1 MEFSWKTHGN
11 SPSRKQWS
19 SPDNPDVC
27 ARVYSRGVSGQIEW
41 ELLFTNFPT
50 RALYSCTVGSFCMHV
65 AGSVLRM
72 MRMSNVK
79 FCCVVFPFTSHLS
92 HWSSSMFHRCSMSFH
107 DALSCPTTDI
117 ACQALSWK
125 ATRIRDPVSG
135 TSPRKEVRML
145 SSFPV
150 RQSGRL
156 PRSALHAHAWLKP
169 SSFAVQPL
177 FQTGPDNPARPW
189 LAVEKRRV
197 VVSPLTFVDHTIS
210 C

>member
-1 MEFSWKTHGN
+1 MEFSWETHEN

-79 FCCVVFPFTSHLS
+79 FCCVVFFHITSLPIKWVAWEHVPCTFHS
-92 HWSSSMFHRCSMSFH
+92 VSMHFRE
-107 DALSCPTTDI
+107 A
-117 ACQALSWK
+117 
-125 ATRIRDPVSG
+125 PVSC
-135 TSPRKEVRML
+135 TFQARML
-145 SSFPV
+145 EGSMEGSPDPDPGSSQWV
-150 RQSGRL
+150 S
-156 PRSALHAHAWLKP
+156 
-169 SSFAVQPL
+169 
-177 FQTGPDNPARPW
+177 PDWGHPD
-189 LAVEKRRV
+189 AVEKRRECQ
-197 VVSPLTFVDHTIS
+197 SSLLPR
-210 C
+210 